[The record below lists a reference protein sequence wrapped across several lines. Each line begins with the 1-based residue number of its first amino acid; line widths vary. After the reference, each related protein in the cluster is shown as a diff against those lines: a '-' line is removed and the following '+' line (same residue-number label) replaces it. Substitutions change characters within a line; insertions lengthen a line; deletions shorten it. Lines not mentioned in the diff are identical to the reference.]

1 MGRRQRGA
9 EKAVGRRQDGGWSAR
24 EGARE
29 VSHHPVSWFMY
40 GA

>member
-1 MGRRQRGA
+1 MGRRQRRA
-9 EKAVGRRQDGGWSAR
+9 EKAVGRRQDGGGGAR
-24 EGARE
+24 KGARE